1 MRDSQYDFGLL
12 PYPKLDENQE
22 NYSCLISTGLVPGVS
37 IPVTSVDPEM
47 AGAVLEAIAYYSQD
61 TLTKAYYDVTLTN
74 KYFRDEESGD
84 MLDIIFANRTYD
96 IGYIM
101 NVGNLSSI
109 PQNLLNAKSTDVV
122 SKITEQ
128 LNAAQADL
136 DKFVAEF
143 SADN

>member
-1 MRDSQYDFGLL
+1 
-12 PYPKLDENQE
+12 
-22 NYSCLISTGLVPGVS
+22 
-37 IPVTSVDPEM
+37 
-47 AGAVLEAIAYYSQD
+47 
-61 TLTKAYYDVTLTN
+61 
-74 KYFRDEESGD
+74 
-84 MLDIIFANRTYD
+84 
-96 IGYIM
+96 M

-143 SADN
+143 TADN